1 MWRVSSLIA
10 LCRNVVIVSRPTK
23 RSEIGLSVEAI
34 AEQSARRDGAHGGT
48 TFALTRE
55 VAGRT
60 RGGEAWNPANGIA
73 VAAVIRP
80 PWQPEEADVAWILA
94 AIAGVRTIRNLGLQ
108 RSECQ
113 WPDVLCV
120 GDRPVGR
127 SFAKAFLGP
136 GSIDFAV
143 LSVRLDLGEILSYV
157 TTDVSA
163 VESAVTE
170 QLDRAAV
177 LSTNVDTT
185 EIRREFIG
193 LCRTIG
199 QTIEVDLRPKGY
211 ARGSVVDLAE
221 SGGIVVES
229 STGMREVVTVDAF
242 RRIRPISA

>member
-10 LCRNVVIVSRPTK
+10 HWRNVVTVPRPTK

-34 AEQSARRDGAHGGT
+34 AEQSARRDGVPCGT
-48 TFALTRE
+48 TFVLARE

-73 VAAVIRP
+73 VAVVIRP

-94 AIAGVRTIRNLGLQ
+94 ALAGVRTIRNLGLQ
-108 RSECQ
+108 QSECQ

-120 GDRPVGR
+120 GDRPIGR

-136 GSIDFAV
+136 GSIEFAV
-143 LSVRLDLGEILSYV
+143 LSVRLDVGELLSCV
-157 TTDVSA
+157 ATDASV
-163 VESAVTE
+163 VEAAASE
-170 QLDRAAV
+170 ELDRAAV
-177 LSTNVDTT
+177 LSRNVDTAD
-185 EIRREFIG
+185 IRREFIG

-199 QTIEVDLRPKGY
+199 QTIEVDLKPKGY
-211 ARGSVVDLAE
+211 ARGRVVDLAE

-242 RRIRPISA
+242 RRIRPIQA